1 MLKSKLAVFAALIA
15 MLLSA
20 PVLEASD
27 EDIKALRAE
36 ILKLKEAY
44 EDRIAEL
51 ESRLAEMERT
61 KAKEVGAASARPATA
76 KRLVKDNSFNPSI
89 GLILNGQ
96 YSQFSSDEGE
106 IAGFAVGHE
115 GERPGEGFAVDHTEL
130 NFTANV
136 DDKFFG
142 SVTAAIAQHEGET
155 EVELEE
161 AYLQAIP
168 GLGLPDGMSVKAGR
182 ALWTLGYLNEHHS
195 HTDDFADRPLP
206 YRVFFNEAFNDD
218 GAEVSYVLA
227 TDFYSEIGG
236 GLFRG
241 DDFPFGGAKGGGAG
255 AWSAFA
261 RVGGD
266 IGDNQSWRLGG
277 YLLSGEVPGG
287 RVSNEDE
294 LTFMG
299 DVDLYLADVRYTWA
313 PTGNARQQ
321 EVIFQS
327 EYFWRNEDGTY
338 EEAVSGGSTSTGDV
352 GFDDSSS
359 GWYAQ
364 AVYKFAPQWRVGLR
378 TSQLH
383 AAGVPAGLVGSAL
396 DSQGHD
402 PKAYSVMLDWTN
414 SEFSRVRLQYNR
426 EELAQ
431 GQDDDQVI
439 LQYIMSL
446 GAHGSHKY

>member
-1 MLKSKLAVFAALIA
+1 MFKPKLAVSAVWIA
-15 MLLSA
+15 MLFSVSA
-20 PVLEASD
+20 VEAQD
-27 EDIKALRAE
+27 NDVEALRTE
-36 ILKLKEAY
+36 ILKLKQAY
-44 EDRIAEL
+44 EARIAEL
-51 ESRLAEMERT
+51 ESRLDKVEKTRSET
-61 KAKEVGAASARPATA
+61 VSSSPARPATA

-96 YSQFSSDEGE
+96 YNQFSSDEGD
-106 IAGFAVGHE
+106 ISGFAVGHE
-115 GERPGEGFAVDHTEL
+115 GERPREGFAVDHTEL

-142 SVTAAIAQHEGET
+142 STTAAIAQHEGET

-161 AYLQAIP
+161 AYIQALP
-168 GLGLPDGMSVKAGR
+168 GLGLPAGMSVKAGR

-195 HTDDFADRPLP
+195 HSDDFADRPLP

-218 GAEVSYVLA
+218 GVELSYVLA

-241 DDFPFGGAKGGGAG
+241 DDFPLGGAEGGGAG

-266 IGDNQSWRLGG
+266 LGDNQSWRLGG
-277 YLLSGEVPGG
+277 YLLSGDVPGG
-287 RVSNEDE
+287 RISNEDE
-294 LTFMG
+294 LTFLG

-327 EYFWRNEDGTY
+327 EYFWRNENGSYQEESNPAVASDG
-338 EEAVSGGSTSTGDV
+338 
-352 GFDDSSS
+352 SSS

-378 TSQLH
+378 TSQLQ
-383 AAGVPAGLVGSAL
+383 AADVLGVDVL

-431 GQDDDQVI
+431 GQDDDQII

-446 GAHGSHKY
+446 GAHGAHKY

>member
-1 MLKSKLAVFAALIA
+1 MLKLKLAVFAALIA
-15 MLLSA
+15 MCFCA
-20 PVLEASD
+20 PVLKASD
-27 EDIKALRAE
+27 DDVKALHAE

-51 ESRLAEMERT
+51 ESRLAEVEKA
-61 KAKEVGAASARPATA
+61 KAKEVASAPVPAKPATA

-96 YSQFSSDEGE
+96 YNQYSSDEGE

-142 SVTAAIAQHEGET
+142 STTAAIALHEGET

-161 AYLQAIP
+161 AYLQALP
-168 GLGLPDGMSVKAGR
+168 GLGLPDGVSVKAGR
-182 ALWTLGYLNEHHS
+182 AFWTLGYLNEHHS

-206 YRVFFNEAFNDD
+206 YRVFFNQAFNDD
-218 GAEVSYVLA
+218 GAEVSYILA

-241 DDFPFGGAKGGGAG
+241 DDFPFGGAEGGGAG

-261 RVGGD
+261 RIGGD

-277 YLLSGEVPGG
+277 YLMSGDVPGG

-327 EYFWRNEDGTY
+327 EYFWRNEDGSY
-338 EEAVSGGSTSTGDV
+338 EEDGGGAE

-378 TSQLH
+378 TSQLQ
-383 AAGVPAGLVGSAL
+383 AAGVPAGLVGSGL
-396 DSQGHD
+396 DSSGHD
-402 PKAYSVMLDWTN
+402 PKALSLMLDWTN

-431 GQDDDQVI
+431 GQDDDQII

-446 GAHGSHKY
+446 GAHGAHKY

>member
-1 MLKSKLAVFAALIA
+1 MLKSKLAVFAALIT
-15 MLLSA
+15 MLVSA
-20 PVLEASD
+20 SVLEASD
-27 EDIKALRAE
+27 DDIKALRAE
-36 ILKLKEAY
+36 ILKLKQAY

-51 ESRLAEMERT
+51 ESRLAEVEKT
-61 KAKEVGAASARPATA
+61 KAEGVASAPARPATA

-142 SVTAAIAQHEGET
+142 STTAAIAQHEGET

-161 AYLQAIP
+161 AYLQALP

-227 TDFYSEIGG
+227 TDFYSEIGV

-241 DDFPFGGAKGGGAG
+241 DDFPFGGAEGGGVG

-266 IGDNQSWRLGG
+266 LGDNQSWRLGG
-277 YLLSGEVPGG
+277 YLMSGDVPGG

-294 LTFMG
+294 LTFIG

-327 EYFWRNEDGTY
+327 EYFWRNENGSYQEESNPAVASDG
-338 EEAVSGGSTSTGDV
+338 
-352 GFDDSSS
+352 SSS

-378 TSQLH
+378 TSQLQ
-383 AAGVPAGLVGSAL
+383 AADGLGVDVL

-431 GQDDDQVI
+431 GQDDDQVV

>member
-1 MLKSKLAVFAALIA
+1 MIKSKQAVFAALIA
-15 MLLSA
+15 MCFCA

-27 EDIKALRAE
+27 DDIKALRAE
-36 ILKLKEAY
+36 ILKLKETY

-51 ESRLAEMERT
+51 ESRLAEVE
-61 KAKEVGAASARPATA
+61 KAKSKDIASAPAPARPATA

-96 YSQFSSDEGE
+96 YNQFSSDEGE

-142 SVTAAIAQHEGET
+142 STTAAIALHEGET

-161 AYLQAIP
+161 AYLQALP
-168 GLGLPDGMSVKAGR
+168 GLGLPDGVSVKAGR
-182 ALWTLGYLNEHHS
+182 AFWTLGYLNEHHS

-206 YRVFFNEAFNDD
+206 YRVFFNQAFNDD

-241 DDFPFGGAKGGGAG
+241 DDFPFGGAEGGGAG

-266 IGDNQSWRLGG
+266 LGDNQSWRLGG
-277 YLLSGEVPGG
+277 YLMSGDVPGG

-327 EYFWRNEDGTY
+327 EYFWRNEDGSY
-338 EEAVSGGSTSTGDV
+338 EEGGGGAE

-378 TSQLH
+378 TSQLQ
-383 AAGVPAGLVGSAL
+383 AAGVPAGLVGSGL
-396 DSQGHD
+396 DSSGHD
-402 PKAYSVMLDWTN
+402 PKALSLMLDWTN

-431 GQDDDQVI
+431 GQDDDQI
-439 LQYIMSL
+439 MLQYIMSL
-446 GAHGSHKY
+446 GAHGAHKY